1 MTITALYNAGAV
13 RRWHT
18 NPHMAHVVDTIDGHS
33 GRVAKLILLLHPAPT
48 MALLRAALTHDDGEH
63 AVGDIPGPAKA
74 EMPPAARDA
83 LDAIE
88 TAARAAIWGPAP
100 VLTDREALW
109 LRYADRLDA
118 YITAERAGAPMDRD
132 GWPDALGWIAA
143 TAAELGDANG

>member
-1 MTITALYNAGAV
+1 MTLTALYNAGAV

-33 GRVAKLILLLHPAPT
+33 GRVAKLILLLHPAPS
-48 MALLRAALTHDDGEH
+48 MALLRAALTHDDGEY

-74 EMPPAARDA
+74 AMPPVVRDA

-88 TAARAAIWGPAP
+88 TAARGAIWGPDP
-100 VLTDREALW
+100 VLTEAEALW

>member
-33 GRVAKLILLLHPAPT
+33 GRVAKLILLLHPAPS
-48 MALLRAALTHDDGEH
+48 MALIRAALTHDDGEH
-63 AVGDIPGPAKA
+63 ATGDVPYPAKQRFA
-74 EMPPAARDA
+74 PEFRAA
-83 LDAIE
+83 LDAME
-88 TAARAAIWGPAP
+88 TAAREAIWGPDP
-100 VLTDREALW
+100 VLTDAEALW

>member
-1 MTITALYNAGAV
+1 MTLTAIYNAGAV

-33 GRVAKLILLLHPAPT
+33 GRVAKLILLLHPAPS
-48 MALLRAALTHDDGEH
+48 MALIRAALTHDDGEY

-74 EMPPAARDA
+74 AMPTAVRDA

-88 TAARAAIWGPAP
+88 TAAREAIWGPDP
-100 VLTDREALW
+100 VLTEAEALW

-118 YITAERAGAPMDRD
+118 YITAELAGAPMDRD
-132 GWPDALGWIAA
+132 GWPEAREWIEA
-143 TAAELGDANG
+143 TERELKE

>member
-33 GRVAKLILLLHPAPT
+33 GRVAKLILLLHPAPS
-48 MALLRAALTHDDGEH
+48 MALIRAALTHDDGEY

-74 EMPPAARDA
+74 AMSPAVRAA

-88 TAARAAIWGPAP
+88 RQAREAIWGPDP
-100 VLTDREALW
+100 VLTEAEALW
-109 LRYADRLDA
+109 LRYADRVDA
-118 YITAERAGAPMDRD
+118 YMVASSAGAPIDRD
-132 GWPDALGWIAA
+132 GWPELLEWAKA
-143 TAAELGDANG
+143 TERELKE

>member
-1 MTITALYNAGAV
+1 MTLTALYNAGAV

-33 GRVAKLILLLHPAPT
+33 GRVA
-48 MALLRAALTHDDGEH
+48 LTHDDGEY
-63 AVGDIPGPAKA
+63 AVGDIPAPARA
-74 EMPPAARDA
+74 AMPTSARAA

-88 TAARAAIWGPAP
+88 TAAREAIWGPDP
-100 VLTDREALW
+100 VLTEAEALW

-143 TAAELGDANG
+143 TAVELGDANG